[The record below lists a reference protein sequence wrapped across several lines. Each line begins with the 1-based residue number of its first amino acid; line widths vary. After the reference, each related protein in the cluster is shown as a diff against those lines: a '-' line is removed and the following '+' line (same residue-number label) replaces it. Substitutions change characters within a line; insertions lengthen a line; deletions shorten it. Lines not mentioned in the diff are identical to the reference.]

1 MRFWIFDFRFWILRQ
16 RSPTF
21 SISALAVSFCTIT
34 FPAEAQQPQRI
45 PLVGYVSGA
54 GRTSG
59 VRSVEAFQQGLKDLG
74 YVEGKNIKV
83 EYRYPEGGADRI
95 RNAVQELVQRKID
108 VLVTAAGGRVAG
120 EITKTIPIVMVSRE
134 DPVVAGVVGSFA
146 RPGGNV
152 TGIARMTRELSGK
165 RLELLKEVIPRI
177 SRVGILWD
185 VNVRSPGI
193 ALKEY
198 EATAAALRLE
208 TVSLEVRSPNPNF
221 ESAFK
226 ATAKHG
232 VHALVTILN
241 PTLNRYQEE
250 VAALAIKHRLPSMFE
265 SATYVEAGGLISYG
279 SDDNANFRRTAYFVD
294 RILKGAKPG
303 DLPIEQPKEFELVI
317 NLNTAKQIGIIIP
330 QRVLARADKV
340 IR

>member
-1 MRFWIFDFRFWILRQ
+1 MKAAVSLRWSVVIFAITVILTCA
-16 RSPTF
+16 SN
-21 SISALAVSFCTIT
+21 SALG
-34 FPAEAQQPQRI
+34 QQADKI

-59 VRSVEAFQQGLKDLG
+59 ARSVEAFRQGLKDLG

-83 EYRYPEGGADRI
+83 EYRRPEGGAERI
-95 RNAVQELVQRKID
+95 RNAVQELVQRKVD
-108 VLVTAAGGRVAG
+108 VLVTAAGGRVAA

-134 DPVVAGVVGSFA
+134 DPVAAGVVGSFA

-165 RLELLKEVIPRI
+165 RLELLKEVIPRV

-185 VNVRSPGI
+185 ANVRSPGI

-198 EATAAALRLE
+198 EATAAALNLQ
-208 TVSLEVRSPNPNF
+208 TVSLEVRSPNPNLD
-221 ESAFK
+221 SAFK

-241 PTLNRYQEE
+241 PTLNRYQGE
-250 VAALAIKHRLPSMFE
+250 VAAFAMKHRLPSMFE
-265 SATYVEAGGLISYG
+265 SATYVEAGGLMSYG
-279 SDDNANFRRTAYFVD
+279 SDDNANFRRAAHFVD

-303 DLPIEQPKEFELVI
+303 DLPVEQP
-317 NLNTAKQIGIIIP
+317 N
-330 QRVLARADKV
+330 
-340 IR
+340 